1 MHELS
6 ETELDALIDEAIVD
20 ANGEDEQLSGFA
32 AMIGDN
38 LAVPFETTVL
48 GVPVTVEKVD
58 ETGSGIV
65 AVCVRGQYRQAI
77 PILDLPL
84 PDPPPQGAE
93 WIMAYGRWAG

>member
-1 MHELS
+1 MRPS
-6 ETELDALIDEAIVD
+6 ST

-84 PDPPPQGAE
+84 PDPPRKARNGSWPTAG
-93 WIMAYGRWAG
+93 GRDRRRD